1 MHALSF
7 IEKNYFGFSLLVI
20 HTNRI
25 GILKFCIL
33 KHFFFSSN
41 SVNSDTQ

>member
-33 KHFFFSSN
+33 KHFF
-41 SVNSDTQ
+41 

>member
-7 IEKNYFGFSLLVI
+7 IEKKLFWVQLLVI

-33 KHFFFSSN
+33 KHFF
-41 SVNSDTQ
+41 